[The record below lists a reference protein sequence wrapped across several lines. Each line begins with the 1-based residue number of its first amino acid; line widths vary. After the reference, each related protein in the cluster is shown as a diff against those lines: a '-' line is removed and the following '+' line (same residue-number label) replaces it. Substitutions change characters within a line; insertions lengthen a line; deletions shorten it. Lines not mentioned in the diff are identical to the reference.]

1 MEVTSINHI
10 DARTIEEIAKENE
23 HLKEKL
29 KYNIKC
35 LNVKKNEL
43 KLKRLSD
50 LQKEKLMKPRIT
62 FAFRI
67 NVDLPISLEQ
77 QRELREILEKEI
89 NKSNKKMISLIRMNN
104 FIYIKTNGPI
114 ILNETYSLSTGH
126 IACQIDPKDFMRMQ
140 I

>member
-1 MEVTSINHI
+1 MTSISHI
-10 DARTIEEIAKENE
+10 DGRTIQEIALENQ

-43 KLKRLSD
+43 KLHRLEI
-50 LQKEKLMKPRIT
+50 LQKEKLTKPRIT

-67 NVDLPISLEQ
+67 NVDGQIDTNQ
-77 QRELREILEKEI
+77 QKELREILEKQI
-89 NKSNKKMISLIRMNN
+89 KDQGKKIMNLIILNN

-114 ILNETYSLSTGH
+114 ILNENYSLCTGH
-126 IACQIDPKDFMRMQ
+126 IAQQIEPKDFLKMQ